1 MTEPLDEFTVAVFTH
16 YTYKRIPYVKAF
28 AQHKNNEVTKI
39 HSIEKKKKTL
49 KKTLP
54 LVLNFHFSYNFHSSG
69 FRLCNIS
76 LFQNDL

>member
-1 MTEPLDEFTVAVFTH
+1 MTEPWDEFTVAVFTH
-16 YTYKRIPYVKAF
+16 YTYKRITYVKAF
-28 AQHKNNEVTKI
+28 AQHKNNEVTKFI
-39 HSIEKKKKTL
+39 QLKKKKTL

>member
-1 MTEPLDEFTVAVFTH
+1 MTEPRDEFTVAVFTH
-16 YTYKRIPYVKAF
+16 YTYKRIPCVKAF
-28 AQHKNNEVTKI
+28 AQHENNEVTKFI
-39 HSIEKKKKTL
+39 QLKKKKTL

-69 FRLCNIS
+69 FRLCNIT

>member
-1 MTEPLDEFTVAVFTH
+1 MTEPWDEFTVAVFTH

-28 AQHKNNEVTKI
+28 AQHKNNEVTKFI
-39 HSIEKKKKTL
+39 QLKKKKKTL